1 MPPLKKSAPA
11 LDTSKQLD
19 RVKIEA
25 AVKKP
30 RGIRQADPDSIL
42 SQLISLEVGATFA
55 RAERLDETASWED
68 LVACKARVRATMSTQ
83 VARANKT
90 LAGENGRVSLSIGDF
105 RSQDGDTLVCATVTR
120 VQ

>member
-1 MPPLKKSAPA
+1 MPQAKPKSPVS
-11 LDTSKQLD
+11 SKPKSPTHVAVEQ
-19 RVKIEA
+19 

-30 RGIRQADPDSIL
+30 RGIRQPDPDSIL